1 MSSGRWRPSA
11 TKRCAPV
18 GGRPCTGAIPP
29 IATCYAGPRTGA
41 EILLDPLMSGAD
53 IVAALVV
60 RRAAAEERQDI
71 HDVHAATASMA
82 HWPITWSSPA
92 FARRTPMSSTLSPTL
107 AGAGGGAHDRGR

>member
-1 MSSGRWRPSA
+1 MVVDP
-11 TKRCAPV
+11 APA
-18 GGRPCTGAIPP
+18 AIPP

-71 HDVHAATASMA
+71 HDVHAAVVDG
-82 HWPITWSSPA
+82 
-92 FARRTPMSSTLSPTL
+92 FARLKFVN
-107 AGAGGGAHDRGR
+107 